1 MFKDKELKAIV
12 VVDAETKEILGMIDK
27 DNNAVQRNDVLVILD
42 YSDETDKTIME
53 KEGKF
58 YWIAENMK

>member
-42 YSDETDKTIME
+42 YSNEKDNVIVE
-53 KEGKF
+53 KEGKL

>member
-27 DNNAVQRNDVLVILD
+27 DNNAVQRNDMLVILD
-42 YSDETDKTIME
+42 YSDEKGNVIVE
-53 KEGKF
+53 KEGKL

>member
-27 DNNAVQRNDVLVILD
+27 DNNVVQRNDVLVILD
-42 YSDETDKTIME
+42 YSDEKDNVIVE

>member
-27 DNNAVQRNDVLVILD
+27 DNKAIQRNDVLVILD
-42 YSDETDKTIME
+42 YSDEKDNVIVE
-53 KEGKF
+53 KEGKL

>member
-27 DNNAVQRNDVLVILD
+27 DNNAAQRNDVLVILD
-42 YSDETDKTIME
+42 YSDEKDNVIVE

>member
-42 YSDETDKTIME
+42 YSDEKDNVIVE
-53 KEGKF
+53 KEGKL

>member
-42 YSDETDKTIME
+42 YSDEKDNVIVE

>member
-27 DNNAVQRNDVLVILD
+27 DNNAIQRNDVLVILD